1 VGRLVREVRREQVG
15 AAGAGPDGAR
25 AEEQLQQARRTR
37 ECWCVGQRRESPR
50 KFSWNGIAESC
61 GVASDVFRI
70 AQECG
75 HTFAEYSFAQQ
86 YVTQDGLSGPHVVAG
101 NGITGNGIT
110 GNFVTGNVVTRNVVT
125 RNVVA
130 EYSVTGRG
138 FSQHGL
144 ARCKFGAGDIE
155 QDVIETRRYARWRS
169 ACDGEEEQQ
178 SAYWVVADA
187 QYRNTQHCGAKD
199 GALSLDTR

>member
-50 KFSWNGIAESC
+50 KFSWNGVAESC

-75 HTFAEYSFAQQ
+75 HTFAEYSFAQR
-86 YVTQDGLSGPHVVAG
+86 YVTEDGISGAHVVAG
-101 NGITGNGIT
+101 NGIP
-110 GNFVTGNVVTRNVVT
+110 GNFVTG
-125 RNVVA
+125 NVVA

-169 ACDGEEEQQ
+169 ACDGQEERQ
-178 SAYWVVADA
+178 SGYWVVADA
-187 QYRNTQHCGAKD
+187 QYRNTQHCCAQD
-199 GALSLDTR
+199 GAVSLDTW